1 MNDEHPAAG
10 HRGRNW
16 AALKPPLLRF
26 LDACHAD
33 FSAEA
38 GGKVADY
45 IPELGKA
52 DPDHFG
58 ISLATIDGHVYEVG
72 HSRVP
77 FTIQSMSK
85 PFVFALALDT
95 LGAAQVESE
104 IGVEP
109 SGDPFNSI
117 RLNADNHPFNPM
129 VKAGAIA
136 CSGLIRQAKGEAA
149 FDHIHRALGRF
160 AGRDLEIDEAV
171 YASESLTGDRNRA
184 IGYLLRNSSVIRED
198 VTRVLEVY
206 FRQCSILVTARDIAV
221 MAATLANRGVNPVT
235 GGQVLTPYA
244 ISRALSVMT
253 SSGMYDYA
261 GEWIYRVGIPAK
273 SGVGG
278 GILAALPARLG
289 LGSYSPR
296 LDSHGNS
303 VRGIRVCEALSLHY
317 DLHMLNRSD
326 DARNSII
333 ADYNIGKSPSRRSR
347 RPHEQKILAAH
358 HHDVR
363 VIELV
368 GTLTLSNVDYVSRQL
383 ATGPR
388 PHFIIY
394 DLRRV
399 AAITRA
405 GARLF
410 AEGLRELAA
419 YDVTAVISGIDRAS
433 PQWEPLGE
441 WVKGIANLRNFPGLD
456 DAIEW
461 AEDQIVYRHG
471 GTIEANEVTELSEQ
485 PLLAGLTED
494 ELARLAAFGTIRTYH
509 AGEKIIAASD
519 PAASLFFLRGG
530 VVHVKLP
537 GGIRLATI
545 AAGMAFGEMALLESR
560 RSADV
565 EADKSVTALE
575 IPIAEAHR
583 TRSRS
588 CGGNI
593 ASRRRPRSAD
603 RRSLPHRWS
612 SRRVY
617 LRSSCPLQE
626 HADMRRQHAAIAMQQ
641 RHRGVAHLAISGAS
655 GHLQMGFDQMRHR
668 AADAAMAVAEQAAM
682 GIERHRAIA
691 VEVSCPHLHRRLA
704 APGEA
709 EVFQQHRERNGETV
723 VDRGIAHVGYR
734 NAG

>member
-1 MNDEHPAAG
+1 MNKSHSAAA
-10 HRGRNW
+10 HHADSW
-16 AALKPPLLRF
+16 AALKSPLLRF
-26 LDACHAD
+26 LAACHAD
-33 FSAEA
+33 FSAET
-38 GGKVADY
+38 GGHVANY

-58 ISLATIDGHVYEVG
+58 IALATLDGHVYEVG
-72 HSRVP
+72 DSRIP

-95 LGAAQVESE
+95 LGAAEVESQ

-129 VKAGAIA
+129 VNAGAIA
-136 CSGLIRQAKGEAA
+136 CSGLIRQAKGDGA
-149 FDHIHRALGRF
+149 FEFIRKALGRF
-160 AGRDLEIDEAV
+160 AGRELDADEAV
-171 YASESLTGDRNRA
+171 YASESATGDRNRA
-184 IGYLLRNSSVIRED
+184 IAYLLRNSTVIKDD
-198 VTRVLEVY
+198 VTKVLEVY
-206 FRQCSILVTARDIAV
+206 FRQCSVLVTARDIAV
-221 MAATLANRGVNPVT
+221 MAATLANRGINPVT
-235 GGQVLTPYA
+235 GEQVLTPYA

-296 LDSHGNS
+296 LDGHGNS
-303 VRGIRVCEALSLHY
+303 VRGIKVCEALSLHY

-333 ADYNIGKSPSRRSR
+333 ADYHIGNSPSRRSR

-358 HHDVR
+358 QRDVR

-368 GTLTLSNVDYVSRQL
+368 GTLTFSNVDYVSRQL
-383 ATGPR
+383 AAKPR
-388 PHFIIY
+388 PHFIIF

-405 GARLF
+405 GARLL
-410 AEGLRELAA
+410 AEGLRELAVFN
-419 YDVTAVISGIDRAS
+419 VTVIISGIKRAS

-441 WVKGIANLRNFPGLD
+441 WVAGTSNLRNFPVLD

-471 GTIEANEVTELSEQ
+471 GAIDTTEVTELSEQ
-485 PLLAGLTED
+485 PLLAGLDED
-494 ELARLAAFGTIRTYH
+494 ELARLAALGTIRTYH
-509 AGEKIIAASD
+509 AGEKIIAASE
-519 PAASLFFLRGG
+519 PARSLFFLRSG

-537 GGIRLATI
+537 GGVRLATI
-545 AAGMAFGEMALLESR
+545 TAGMAFGEMALLEAH

-575 IPIAEAHR
+575 IPLDDFQRFREAHPSTGER
-583 TRSRS
+583 IMR
-588 CGGNI
+588 NL
-593 ASRRRPRSAD
+593 AQLLAD
-603 RRSLPHRWS
+603 RLIVANE
-612 SRRVY
+612 RVN
-617 LRSSCPLQE
+617 LLS
-626 HADMRRQHAAIAMQQ
+626 A
-641 RHRGVAHLAISGAS
+641 
-655 GHLQMGFDQMRHR
+655 
-668 AADAAMAVAEQAAM
+668 
-682 GIERHRAIA
+682 
-691 VEVSCPHLHRRLA
+691 
-704 APGEA
+704 
-709 EVFQQHRERNGETV
+709 T
-723 VDRGIAHVGYR
+723 
-734 NAG
+734 